1 MRELLYEIKQLTE
14 GRMLDLHRHMLRVKY
29 DAVLIIIYIRR
40 ILESPL
46 AAVNGHRN
54 DTVVLTGRMVHT
66 TCITLI
72 FTAQQAFRITGL
84 LCQLCCGD
92 SFGILL
98 GLGQVD
104 GNIQIAIFG
113 GSHPFHI
120 LADTI
125 AADIIGISAQ
135 FIIIVGSC
143 LRRYLLV
150 QLMEMTDH
158 FTGSWHQQSH
168 DLRIE
173 QIAVYH
179 AVLLENTFFISVIQH
194 ALQNLFQF
202 ILTHGYIVTVF
213 QLIQFKQLQQTV
225 GGIDHIFLRNQSC
238 LYSVG
243 Y

>member
-1 MRELLYEIKQLTE
+1 
-14 GRMLDLHRHMLRVKY
+14 MLNPHRYMLRIKY
-29 DAVLIIIYIRR
+29 DAMLIVIYIRR

-46 AAVNGHRN
+46 AAIDGHRN

-66 TCITLI
+66 ACITLI

-92 SFGILL
+92 GFGILL

-113 GSHPFHI
+113 GSYPFHI

-150 QLMEMTDH
+150 QLMKMTDH
-158 FTGSWHQQSH
+158 FTGSGHQQSH

-173 QIAVYH
+173 KVTVYH
-179 AVLLENTFFISVIQH
+179 TVLLENAFFISVIQH

-202 ILTHGYIVTVF
+202 ILTHGHIVALF
-213 QLIQFKQLQQTV
+213 QFIQI
-225 GGIDHIFLRNQSC
+225 GRASC
-238 LYSVG
+238 RERV
-243 Y
+243 